1 MLDTDQGLET
11 LTIGSKRIL
20 VPGTAYGPAV
30 LTALR
35 SGNYENS
42 ERNKLGALLKAGDRV
57 LEVGTAIGVVAM
69 HAADIVG
76 SRNILCFE
84 ADPALIEDA
93 RRNFIANNLD
103 LHVNNAVL
111 QNRNRFP
118 GPGTSSTFFL
128 HKEFWASSLQDK
140 PGTVGTLEVP
150 NKCLEQVIEDFDA
163 NVLIC
168 DIEGGEIDLLSS
180 ADLSGLDRIM
190 LEIHYWAGRAGI
202 NRMIRKIIQDG
213 FSIDFQMCDR
223 SIVVFHRGF
232 EK

>member
-1 MLDTDQGLET
+1 
-11 LTIGSKRIL
+11 L
-20 VPGTAYGPAV
+20 VPSAGYGPAV

-42 ERNKLGALLKAGDRV
+42 ERNKLGGLLRPGDRV
-57 LEVGTAIGVVAM
+57 LDVGTAVGVVAM
-69 HAADIVG
+69 HAVDIVG
-76 SRNILCFE
+76 AENVRCFE
-84 ADPALIEDA
+84 ASPALVEDA
-93 RRNFIANNLD
+93 RRNFLANNLD
-103 LHVNNAVL
+103 MHVNNAVL
-111 QNRNRFP
+111 KNRNRFP
-118 GPGTSSTFFL
+118 GDGTSSTFFL
-128 HKEFWASSLQDK
+128 HKEFWASSLEDK
-140 PGTVGTLEVP
+140 PGTVGTIEVP
-150 NKCLEQVIEDFDA
+150 NLCFEQVVEDFAA

-190 LEIHYWAGRAGI
+190 VEIHYWAGRAGI